1 MADPQSSNPTPAD
14 SSASAGEDARIEQL
28 LVAGLDQY
36 FAGDFESAINLWTR
50 VLFLDRHHD
59 RARAY
64 IERARSAQAE
74 LQRQTEA
81 LVHQGLDAFDRGEV
95 EHARALLSDA
105 LDRGASQDLTLGV
118 LGRIE
123 RLEVAGGRR
132 GAAPRVGPRPRLRG
146 PGPLVEVPRPPALSP
161 ATFWAM
167 NLVFLAVLAGGSW
180 WLWTTSG
187 WQAFLPARASAT
199 RIASIPEVNAPLPV
213 PSVSEAYMR
222 RGQSLF
228 ESGRLRDALDEFDR
242 VPAGDPLR
250 ASADDM
256 RARIQRELLALALA
270 DTATAVPAGPRVPGP
285 PPE

>member
-1 MADPQSSNPTPAD
+1 MSDPKSSYPAPTEP
-14 SSASAGEDARIEQL
+14 SASDREDARIEQL

-36 FAGDFESAINLWTR
+36 FASDFEAAINLWTR

-81 LVHQGLDAFDRGEV
+81 LVHQGLDAFDRGDV
-95 EHARALLSDA
+95 EHARVLLSDA
-105 LDRGASQDLTLGV
+105 LDQGASQDLTLGV

-123 RLEVAGGRR
+123 RLEVGGAHTRPAQR
-132 GAAPRVGPRPRLRG
+132 IGPRPRTVTAGRPVPN
-146 PGPLVEVPRPPALSP
+146 PGTGAMSP
-161 ATFWAM
+161 ARFWTVTGTALFV
-167 NLVFLAVLAGGSW
+167 LVAASW
-180 WLWTTSG
+180 WLWTSSS
-187 WQAFLPARASAT
+187 WQALWPARAVAA
-199 RIASIPEVNAPLPV
+199 RMAAIPEVNAPLPV
-213 PSVSEAYMR
+213 PSVAEAYMR
-222 RGQSLF
+222 RGQDLF

-250 ASADDM
+250 PSADEM
-256 RARIQRELLALALA
+256 RAHIQRELLSLALA
-270 DTATAVPAGPRVPGP
+270 DTTVAAPAPVSPEL